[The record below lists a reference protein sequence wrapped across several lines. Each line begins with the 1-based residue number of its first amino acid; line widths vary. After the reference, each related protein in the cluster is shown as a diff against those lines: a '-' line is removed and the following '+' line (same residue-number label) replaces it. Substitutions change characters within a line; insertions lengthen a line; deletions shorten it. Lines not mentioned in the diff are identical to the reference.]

1 MVVCDQVLSRQ
12 NMLYVGEARVAATIM
27 VWKT

>member
-1 MVVCDQVLSRQ
+1 MVVCDQVLSKQ
-12 NMLYVGEARVAATIM
+12 DILYAGEARVAATIM